1 MENEFILTSKEFA
14 TLLGISTESLR
25 SRRRRGE
32 YFDLYILKNKN
43 YLWKR
48 PAPKHRS
55 DDRFSRGPSVLDESR
70 LSAQASNTNNISHL
84 PLAKRKRNK
93 NSGNHKRGARTSY
106 PNKAFELANEFKMIA
121 KAQRKI
127 SAAGA
132 AEITDDVIK
141 IAEQKHRDKLQEAIK
156 PIKTVNYTSGIYDC
170 RNEILTNNN
179 KKKFRFDD
187 DDPWIIKS
195 RYY

>member
-1 MENEFILTSKEFA
+1 MENKFILTSQEFA

-25 SRRRRGE
+25 SRRRRGQ
-32 YFDLYILKNKN
+32 YSDLYILKNKN

-55 DDRFSRGPSVLDESR
+55 GGRGYLVRDAVR
-70 LSAQASNTNNISHL
+70 LSANASSTTDKSRL
-84 PLAKRKRNK
+84 LLAARRRNK
-93 NSGNHKRGARTSY
+93 NSGKHKHGQRTNY

-132 AEITDDVIK
+132 TEITEDVIR
-141 IAEQKHRDKLQEAIK
+141 IAEQRHREKLREAIK
-156 PIKTVNYTSGIYDC
+156 PIKTINYSSGIYDA
-170 RNEILTNNN
+170 RNEILLNNN
-179 KKKFRFDD
+179 KKRFKDD
-187 DDPWIIKS
+187 DDDSFKP

>member
-1 MENEFILTSKEFA
+1 MENKFILTSQEFA

-25 SRRRRGE
+25 SRRRRGQ
-32 YFDLYILKNKN
+32 YSDLYILKNKN

-55 DDRFSRGPSVLDESR
+55 GGREQKVFDAVR
-70 LSAQASNTNNISHL
+70 LSANASSTTDKSRL
-84 PLAKRKRNK
+84 LLAARRRNK
-93 NSGNHKRGARTSY
+93 NSGRHKHGQRTNY

-132 AEITDDVIK
+132 TEITEDVIR
-141 IAEQKHRDKLQEAIK
+141 IAEERHREKLLEKTK
-156 PIKTVNYTSGIYDC
+156 PIKTINYSSGIYDA
-170 RNEILTNNN
+170 RNEILLNNN
-179 KKKFRFDD
+179 KKRFKDD
-187 DDPWIIKS
+187 DDDYPKT

>member
-1 MENEFILTSKEFA
+1 MENEFILSSQEFA

-32 YFDLYILKNKN
+32 YSDLYILKNKN

-55 DDRFSRGPSVLDESR
+55 GGREQKVLDAVR
-70 LSAQASNTNNISHL
+70 LSANASSTTDKSRL
-84 PLAKRKRNK
+84 LLATRRRNK
-93 NSGNHKRGARTSY
+93 NSGKHKHGQRTNY

-132 AEITDDVIK
+132 TEITEDVIR
-141 IAEQKHRDKLQEAIK
+141 IAEQRHREKLREAIK
-156 PIKTVNYTSGIYDC
+156 PIKTINYSSGIYDA
-170 RNEILTNNN
+170 RNEILLNNN
-179 KKKFRFDD
+179 KKRFKDD
-187 DDPWIIKS
+187 DDDSFKP

>member
-1 MENEFILTSKEFA
+1 MENEFILSSQEFA

-25 SRRRRGE
+25 SRRRRGQ
-32 YFDLYILKNKN
+32 YPDLYILKNKN

-55 DDRFSRGPSVLDESR
+55 GGREQKVLDAVR
-70 LSAQASNTNNISHL
+70 LSANASSTTDKSRL
-84 PLAKRKRNK
+84 LLATRRRNK
-93 NSGNHKRGARTSY
+93 NSGRHKHGQRTNY

-132 AEITDDVIK
+132 TEITEDVIGHLEWK
-141 IAEQKHRDKLQEAIK
+141 EVSSLLRRIQAL
-156 PIKTVNYTSGIYDC
+156 
-170 RNEILTNNN
+170 
-179 KKKFRFDD
+179 
-187 DDPWIIKS
+187 
-195 RYY
+195 

>member
-1 MENEFILTSKEFA
+1 MENEFILSSQEFA

-25 SRRRRGE
+25 SRRRRGQ
-32 YFDLYILKNKN
+32 YSDLYILKNKN

-55 DDRFSRGPSVLDESR
+55 GGRGPNVRDAVR
-70 LSAQASNTNNISHL
+70 LSANASSTTDKSRL
-84 PLAKRKRNK
+84 LLAARRRNK
-93 NSGNHKRGARTSY
+93 NSGKHKHGQRTNY

-132 AEITDDVIK
+132 TEITEDVIR
-141 IAEQKHRDKLQEAIK
+141 IAEQRHREKLREAIK
-156 PIKTVNYTSGIYDC
+156 PIKTINYSSGIYDA
-170 RNEILTNNN
+170 RNEILLNNN
-179 KKKFRFDD
+179 KKRFKDD
-187 DDPWIIKS
+187 DDDSFKP

>member
-1 MENEFILTSKEFA
+1 MENKFILTSQEFA

-25 SRRRRGE
+25 SRRRRGQ
-32 YFDLYILKNKN
+32 YSDLYILKNKN

-55 DDRFSRGPSVLDESR
+55 GGRDYLVRDAVR
-70 LSAQASNTNNISHL
+70 LSANASSTTDKSRL
-84 PLAKRKRNK
+84 LLAARRRNK
-93 NSGNHKRGARTSY
+93 NSGKHKHGQRTNY

-132 AEITDDVIK
+132 SEITEDVIR
-141 IAEQKHRDKLQEAIK
+141 IAEQRHRDKLQEAIK
-156 PIKTVNYTSGIYDC
+156 PIKTMNYSSGIYDC
-170 RNEILTNNN
+170 RNEILTTNN
-179 KKKFRFDD
+179 KRKFKFDD
-187 DDPWIIKS
+187 DDGPLKI

>member
-1 MENEFILTSKEFA
+1 MENEFILTSQEFA

-25 SRRRRGE
+25 SRRRRGQ
-32 YFDLYILKNKN
+32 YSDLYILKNKN

-48 PAPKHRS
+48 PAPKHRAGG
-55 DDRFSRGPSVLDESR
+55 RGYFVRDAVR
-70 LSAQASNTNNISHL
+70 LSANASSTSDKSRL
-84 PLAKRKRNK
+84 LLAARRRNK
-93 NSGNHKRGARTSY
+93 NSGKHKHGQRTNY

-132 AEITDDVIK
+132 TEITEDVIR
-141 IAEQKHRDKLQEAIK
+141 IAEQRHREKLREAIK
-156 PIKTVNYTSGIYDC
+156 PIKTINYSSGIYDA
-170 RNEILTNNN
+170 RNEILLNNN
-179 KKKFRFDD
+179 KKRFKDD
-187 DDPWIIKS
+187 DDDSFKP